1 MDAVRRGLARVH
13 ARIVDGATALTCI
26 SHKAPAR
33 LLPLHTPAAARRGAA
48 RCVLSSLGG
57 GLLQGD
63 AIAVEARVGAG
74 ATLQLSTQASTKVYR
89 GARGAAQSL
98 DADVKAG
105 GLLVVTPDAVTPFQG
120 SRYEQTQTVKLAA
133 GGSCVVVD
141 WLGAGRSANGER
153 WRSLACTSRTA
164 YVTAS
169 RTLVD
174 AVALPGA
181 HAIDATDA
189 WYDAVVSCVFAGP
202 RAQETGEQAL
212 AVARRLAA
220 MRGARVADGAQA
232 DVGPLAGAV
241 LMTVLGTTLGKRM
254 LDRLADK
261 TFFIWTQRIILGIG
275 AILILRGVLLLV

>member
-13 ARIVDGATALTCI
+13 ARIVDGSTALTCI

-63 AIAVEARVGAG
+63 AIAVEARVGEG

-105 GLLVVTPDAVTPFQG
+105 GLLVVTPDAVTPFAG
-120 SRYEQTQTVKLAA
+120 SRYEQKQTVKLAA

-153 WRSLACTSRTA
+153 WRSLSCTSRTA

-174 AVALPGA
+174 AVANRKSNAASP
-181 HAIDATDA
+181 DAASLWEHCSRT
-189 WYDAVVSCVFAGP
+189 S
-202 RAQETGEQAL
+202 
-212 AVARRLAA
+212 
-220 MRGARVADGAQA
+220 
-232 DVGPLAGAV
+232 
-241 LMTVLGTTLGKRM
+241 
-254 LDRLADK
+254 
-261 TFFIWTQRIILGIG
+261 
-275 AILILRGVLLLV
+275 